1 MSTKSPA
8 NGSVCI
14 LLKNQISS
22 FKSVA
27 FELKPGNLVVG
38 LGMVVLF
45 SGDLGFYLHVF
56 LSSLS
61 PPLLLLVVAGREN
74 NPDLSV
80 VEKWLSWLSGRGH
93 ASRLQRASQAC
104 DHRSHRAAISIA
116 KLKVA
121 FSVFIS

>member
-27 FELKPGNLVVG
+27 FELKPGNLIVG

-45 SGDLGFYLHVF
+45 SGDLSFYLHVF

-74 NPDLSV
+74 N
-80 VEKWLSWLSGRGH
+80 
-93 ASRLQRASQAC
+93 Q
-104 DHRSHRAAISIA
+104 ISP
-116 KLKVA
+116 
-121 FSVFIS
+121 